1 MPTVNAKEIDMFNA
15 PIPGEMLTAEM
26 GGRPWQRPPQFN
38 TVEEAMDLYVDKL
51 TDPKISANTVSVIQG
66 GVPIGTLAETIM
78 TSSVMQGTH
87 SIDVGIIVVPF
98 IMELMEYLCIEAGLG
113 PDDYDM
119 GLDEE
124 EDTSVVD
131 SLAAK
136 KFFKKFED
144 QLQNPETQP
153 RNIDVPQEEEEEPEM
168 EGEQPRGLMARGGM

>member
-1 MPTVNAKEIDMFNA
+1 MPTINPKEIDMFNA

-38 TVEEAMDLYVDKL
+38 TVEEAMDFYVEKL
-51 TDPKISANTVSVIQG
+51 TDPKISGNTVSVIES
-66 GVPIGTLAETIM
+66 GVPIGTLAETLM
-78 TSSVMQGTH
+78 TSSVMQGIH
-87 SIDVGIIVVPF
+87 SIDVGVLVVPF
-98 IMELMEYLCIEAGLG
+98 IMELMEYLCIEAGLD
-113 PDDYDM
+113 PADYDM
-119 GLDEE
+119 GLEEE

-144 QLQNPETQP
+144 QVRNPETQP
-153 RNIDVPQEEEEEPEM
+153 INDNVIQEEEEPQM